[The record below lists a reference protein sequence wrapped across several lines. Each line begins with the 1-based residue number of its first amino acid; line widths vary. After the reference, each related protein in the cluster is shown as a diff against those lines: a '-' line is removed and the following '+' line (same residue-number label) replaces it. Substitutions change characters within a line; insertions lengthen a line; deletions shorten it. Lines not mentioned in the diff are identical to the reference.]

1 MRYIMRK
8 ICLILAASLIIMA
21 SSVSAEGDYETK
33 VDQGVNAIWV
43 VNKDTGQVKM
53 CRSANNNTVII
64 CSAWS
69 SK

>member
-1 MRYIMRK
+1 MRK
-8 ICLILAASLIIMA
+8 IGLISSAALMIMV
-21 SSVSAEGDYETK
+21 SSVSADADYETK
-33 VDQGVNAIWV
+33 VDQGANAIWV
-43 VNKDTGQVKM
+43 INKDTGQVKM

>member
-1 MRYIMRK
+1 MRK
-8 ICLILAASLIIMA
+8 IGLISSAALMIMA
-21 SSVSAEGDYETK
+21 SLVSADADYETK
-33 VDQGVNAIWV
+33 VDQGANAIWV
-43 VNKDTGQVKM
+43 INKDTGQVKM

>member
-1 MRYIMRK
+1 MRK
-8 ICLILAASLIIMA
+8 IGLISSAAMMIMA
-21 SSVSAEGDYETK
+21 SLVSADADYETK
-33 VDQGVNAIWV
+33 VDQGANAIWV
-43 VNKDTGQVKM
+43 INKDTGQVKM